1 MEKIIWNQTE
11 FNDVKIE
18 KMHEKEGTKE
28 ICITFAKNSAM
39 QKHTAPGAIS
49 VQVLRGEIEFSTKEQ
64 TITLGELDMLTLPPH
79 VEHALVAT
87 KDSIVRLSLSKNDDV
102 KRVFSVLKK

>member
-18 KMHEKEGTKE
+18 KMHENEGTKE

-64 TITLGELDMLTLPPH
+64 TITLGELDMLT
-79 VEHALVAT
+79 HALVAT

>member
-18 KMHEKEGTKE
+18 KMHENEGTKE

-39 QKHTAPGAIS
+39 QKHPAPGAIS